1 LRVAYANAAQCATQ
15 NLLTLSLVQSS
26 YSMRKAALL
35 YNPLS
40 GRIRARRAA
49 DMEAVQAELT
59 AGGVDVSTVTTRSS
73 RDTTDQTR
81 AAIAAGCDTI
91 FACGGDGTIN
101 DVLQSLVG
109 SQAALGVIPLGTAN
123 ALAHDLG
130 LPLSPRAAARAALT
144 AQPRRIAVGEIV
156 YRDFSGKSAQ
166 RYFSVTAGV
175 GVDAHLFYELNTLVK
190 GHGGM
195 LAYYLKALHLWL
207 THEMKFF
214 DVEFVTAAGQP
225 ARVSVSELLAV
236 RITNFGGILRELAP
250 GASILR
256 NDVRLVLFKTDNRWS
271 YLRYVIRGMIGAQWK
286 VRDIELESVDKV
298 TCLADEEIHVEA
310 DGDLL
315 GTLPAEIS
323 VLADGFTILQ
333 PQ

>member
-1 LRVAYANAAQCATQ
+1 
-15 NLLTLSLVQSS
+15 
-26 YSMRKAALL
+26 MRKAALL

-40 GRIRARRAA
+40 GRIRGRRAA
-49 DMEAVQAELT
+49 DVEAVQAELR

-73 RDTTDQTR
+73 RDTTEQTR
-81 AAIAAGCDTI
+81 AAISGGCDTI

-101 DVLQSLVG
+101 DVLQGLVG
-109 SQAALGVIPLGTAN
+109 SKAALGVIPLGTAN

-144 AQPRRIAVGEIV
+144 ALPHRIAVGQII
-156 YRDFSGKSAQ
+156 YRDFSGNPAL

-214 DVEFVTAAGQP
+214 DVDFITAAGTP
-225 ARVSVSELLAV
+225 ARANVSELLAV

-256 NDVRLVLFKTDNRWS
+256 NDLRLVLFKTSNRWS
-271 YLRYVIRGMIGAQWK
+271 YLRYVMRGMIGVQWK
-286 VRDIELESVDKV
+286 VRGIELQSVDKV
-298 TCLADEEIHVEA
+298 TCQAESSGQEKPKIHVEA
-310 DGDLL
+310 DGELL
-315 GTLPAEIS
+315 GTLPTEIS
-323 VLADGFTILQ
+323 VLADGFTILK